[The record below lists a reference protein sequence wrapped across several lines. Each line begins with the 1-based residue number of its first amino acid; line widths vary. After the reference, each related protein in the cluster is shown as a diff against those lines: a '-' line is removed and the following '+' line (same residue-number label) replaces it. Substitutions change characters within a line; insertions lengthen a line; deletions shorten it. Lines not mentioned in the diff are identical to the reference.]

1 MSGTENQRIRKTIAK
16 DCRAELQACS
26 SLLEFALAD
35 LDAWSGRPIKRGAD
49 RMIIAEAVRATKTLG
64 AVVPLCEAGYGEQA
78 LMLDRS
84 LFEGMAVAHWV
95 DAHRRRAVWLF
106 TRHERFSRFLW
117 HQTLDALGW
126 LDDDDDRKS
135 WPSVGPKHRKEL
147 EKLFGRHGT
156 NSWWQMSVPK
166 LLEAIEDQWDVQG
179 RKDLWEYHDVVYR
192 LSNQVLHS
200 TATSVSG
207 TYIGPTSDALTM
219 TAGPSNQLV
228 VPALYAAHWTYGQT
242 YTLLIDVFRLA
253 SGEAFRELWQRS
265 GQAFATADG
274 VGPLL

>member
-1 MSGTENQRIRKTIAK
+1 MSETENQRLREAIAK
-16 DCRAELQACS
+16 DCRAELDACR
-26 SLLEFALAD
+26 SLLDFALAD
-35 LDAWSGRPIKRGAD
+35 LAAWSGRPIKRGAD
-49 RMIIAEAVRATKTLG
+49 RMIIAETVRATKTLG

-95 DAHRRRAVWLF
+95 NAHRRRAVWLF

-126 LDDDDDRKS
+126 LDGGDDRKS
-135 WPSVGPKHRKEL
+135 WPSVGPKQRKEL
-147 EKLFGRHGT
+147 EKLFGRYGT
-156 NSWWQMSVPK
+156 NSWWRMTVPK
-166 LLEAIEDQWDVQG
+166 LLEDTEDQWDAQG
-179 RKDLWEYHDVVYR
+179 RKNLWEYHNVVYR

-207 TYIGPTSDALTM
+207 TFIGQTSDALTM

-228 VPALYAAHWTYGQT
+228 GPALYAAHWTYGQT
-242 YTLLIDVFRLA
+242 YTLLIDVFKLP
-253 SGEAFRELWQRS
+253 SGEAFRELWQHS
-265 GQAFATADG
+265 GKAFDTADA
-274 VGPLL
+274 VGPS